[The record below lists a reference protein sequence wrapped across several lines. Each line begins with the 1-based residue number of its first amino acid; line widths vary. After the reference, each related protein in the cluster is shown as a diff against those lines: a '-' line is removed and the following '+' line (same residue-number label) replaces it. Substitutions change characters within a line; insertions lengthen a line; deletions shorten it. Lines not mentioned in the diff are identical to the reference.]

1 MRVGIIALLQES
13 NTFLAEPT
21 RLEHFEREVLLT
33 GEAVRRHF
41 AGAPHEVGG
50 FLDGLAAHG
59 LEAVPL
65 FAARALP
72 FGIIVAADFARLVE
86 MLLAELDRA
95 GPLDGL
101 LVAPHGAT
109 VSAAELDADGHWL
122 QRVRDRVGP
131 RLPVVGTLDPHGN
144 LSPRMVAACAALTA
158 YRTNPHLDQRD
169 RGLEAAALLG
179 RTLRGEIRPV
189 MAAAFPPLA
198 INIERQQ
205 TEESPCRE
213 LYALAEDIRRRPGVL
228 SASVML
234 GFPYADVAEMGS
246 SVLVVADGDA
256 ALARRYADEL
266 AGWLWQHRAE
276 FVGHLLGMDAVVA
289 EAARLPA
296 PVCLLDMGDNV
307 GGGSPGDATWL
318 AHALAAS
325 GLRPAAVCLADP
337 AAVEAAAAAGEG
349 QRLPLCVGGRSG
361 VEHGAPL
368 ADTFTVQRLSDG
380 RFREAEA
387 RHGGFTEFDQGRTA
401 LLESDSGLTLVVTS
415 RRVPPFSL
423 GQLTSAG
430 VDPAALRVVAAKGV
444 HAPLAAYRPVC
455 RSFLRVDTPGATTAD
470 LTRLPYRRRRRPM
483 FPFEP
488 ETVAP
493 SGWGWNASVL

>member
-1 MRVGIIALLQES
+1 MRVGILALLQES
-13 NTFLAEPT
+13 NTFLPEKT
-21 RLEHFEREVLLT
+21 RLEHFEREVLLV
-33 GEAVRRHF
+33 GEAVRQRF
-41 AGAPHEVGG
+41 AGTPHEVGG
-50 FLDGLAAHG
+50 FLDGLEAHG
-59 LEAVPL
+59 LDAVPL

-72 FGIIVAADFARLVE
+72 YGVIAAADFARLTD
-86 MLLAELDRA
+86 LLLDQLDRA

-109 VSAAELDADGHWL
+109 VSEAEPDADGFWL
-122 QRVRDRVGP
+122 ARARQRVGRYV
-131 RLPVVGTLDPHGN
+131 PVVGTLDPHGN
-144 LSPRMVAACAALTA
+144 LSPRMVGACAALTA

-169 RGLEAAALLG
+169 RGLEAVALLA
-179 RTLRGEIRPV
+179 RSLRGEIKPTT
-189 MAAAFPPLA
+189 AAAFPPMA

-205 TEESPCRE
+205 TEETPCRE
-213 LYALAEDIRRRPGVL
+213 LYALAEDVRRRPGVL

-246 SVLVVADGDA
+246 SVLVVTDNDP

-266 AGWLWQHRAE
+266 AAWMWGHRE
-276 FVGHLLGMDAVVA
+276 GFRGQLLDGP
-289 EAARLPA
+289 AALAAAGQREP

-325 GLRPAAVCLADP
+325 NLRPAVVCLCDA

-349 QRLPLCVGGRSG
+349 NRVALGVGGRSG
-361 VEHGAPL
+361 PEHGPPVV
-368 ADTFTVQRLSDG
+368 DTYTVRRLTDG

-401 LLESDSGLTLVVTS
+401 LLEGDSGLTLVVTS

-430 VDPAALRVVAAKGV
+430 VEPAALRVVAAKGV

-455 RSFLRVDTPGATTAD
+455 RSFLRVDTPGVTTAD
-470 LTRLPYRRRRRPM
+470 LTRLPYRHRRRPM

-488 ETVAP
+488 EAVWAP
-493 SGWGWNASVL
+493 GA